1 MKFSTVW
8 VGCLKT
14 DRLDFSNSRKNPDLQ
29 LLQILPN
36 RRFFAVKKLP
46 QGCVVAEEGG
56 GFLRATG
63 RGAGS
68 NPASRFLAIIRE
80 NDFEQLE
87 FDEEFCEGLKRPK
100 TVYLEDRSKSVIS
113 ENDSP
118 DIPFRYSLN
127 PYRGCLHGCSYCYA
141 RPTHEYLG
149 LSAGLDFETRI
160 FVKRDAPDL
169 FRDFLGR
176 SSWVCES
183 IMMSGVTDCYQPIER
198 QLELT
203 RGCLRVAL
211 EASQPVAL
219 ITKNALILRDLD
231 LLSELAGRGLCRVAI
246 SLNSLDQSLTKVLE
260 PACSAPAARLDA
272 MRKLSTAGVPVHLM
286 AAPVIPGLND
296 AELPAVLRAAADA
309 GVKSAGYIMVRLP
322 LTVEPLFREWLQQQ
336 RPLMAEKVETRL
348 RLVRGGQ
355 LSSGTFHER
364 MRGTGEY
371 AEHVGALF
379 RLHRRKCGLETQLPP
394 LRTDL
399 FRPPRSSGGQQFL
412 F

>member
-1 MKFSTVW
+1 M
-8 VGCLKT
+8 
-14 DRLDFSNSRKNPDLQ
+14 
-29 LLQILPN
+29 
-36 RRFFAVKKLP
+36 
-46 QGCVVAEEGG
+46 AEEGG
-56 GFLRATG
+56 EILRAKG
-63 RGAGS
+63 RGTSS
-68 NPASRFLAIIRE
+68 NPASRFLSVIRE
-80 NDFEQLE
+80 DDFEQLE
-87 FDEEFCEGLKRPK
+87 FDEEFLEGLKRPK
-100 TVYLEDRSKSVIS
+100 TVYLDDRSKTVIS
-113 ENDSP
+113 QNDSP

-160 FVKRDAPDL
+160 FVKRDAAEL

-176 SSWVCES
+176 PGWVCES
-183 IMMSGVTDCYQPIER
+183 IMMSGVTDCYQPVER
-198 QLELT
+198 HLQLT
-203 RGCLRVAL
+203 RGCLQVAR
-211 EASQPVAL
+211 EACQPVSL

-231 LLSELAGRGLCRVAI
+231 LLSELAQLGLCRVAI
-246 SLNSLDQSLTKVLE
+246 SLNSLDQSLSRVLE
-260 PACSAPAARLDA
+260 PACSAPTARLDA
-272 MRKLSTAGVPVHLM
+272 MRQLSAAGIPVHLM

-296 AELPAVLRAAADA
+296 SELPAVLRAAADV

-322 LTVEPLFREWLQQQ
+322 LTVEPLFLEWLREH
-336 RPLMAEKVETRL
+336 RPLMAEKVESRL
-348 RLVRGGQ
+348 RLVRGGK

-379 RLHRRKCGLETQLPP
+379 KLHRRKCGLETQLPP

-399 FRPPRSSGGQQFL
+399 FHPPRTSRGQQFL